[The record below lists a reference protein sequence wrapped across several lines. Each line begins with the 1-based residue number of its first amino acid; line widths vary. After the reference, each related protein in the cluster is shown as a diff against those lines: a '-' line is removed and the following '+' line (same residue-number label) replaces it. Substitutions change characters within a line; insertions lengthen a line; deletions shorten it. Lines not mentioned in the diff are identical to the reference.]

1 MIVAVVAIVRIVG
14 RPIIIEEMRLE
25 ELSVVMTMMMRG
37 GGIFFRNRVNIRDAM
52 VKIYKE
58 VNKIILLSRAK

>member
-14 RPIIIEEMRLE
+14 RPINIEEMRLE